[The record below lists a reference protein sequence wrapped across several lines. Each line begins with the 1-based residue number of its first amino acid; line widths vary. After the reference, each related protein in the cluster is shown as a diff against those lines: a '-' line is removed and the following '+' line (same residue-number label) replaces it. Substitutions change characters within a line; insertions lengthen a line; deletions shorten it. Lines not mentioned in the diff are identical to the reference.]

1 MQSLYVYLFV
11 IFATA
16 LFSIIYFTM
25 LKFGMNRVTT
35 EEDAK
40 FGNLTYFYT
49 SFLIRFT
56 LAGIFF
62 FLMLKYYRALDELA
76 LMVLTFLI
84 VKYFFVRREKQKLSG
99 QKGADDED

>member
-1 MQSLYVYLFV
+1 MQTLYVYLFV
-11 IFATA
+11 VFVSA

-25 LKFGMNRVTT
+25 LKFGMNRVMT
-35 EEDAK
+35 EEDTK

-62 FLMLKYYRALDELA
+62 FLMLKYYRALDEIA
-76 LMVLTFLI
+76 LMVLTFLV
-84 VKYFFVRREKQKLSG
+84 VKYFFVRHERQKLANK
-99 QKGADDED
+99 KGVFDEN